1 MDYPKLPSITSSLV
15 DLIILRVVG
24 GHEMDQWGVL
34 VVGGLRERES
44 SERWGGM
51 QCPGGEM

>member
-1 MDYPKLPSITSSLV
+1 MDLT
-15 DLIILRVVG
+15 ILRVVG

-44 SERWGGM
+44 SERWGE
-51 QCPGGEM
+51 CSALVVKCESWKDYL